1 MNLSKEERQHRS
13 ELFKM
18 YYRRDRKKLIEGLAK
33 WREENPDK
41 VQKHVEHM
49 LEVRD
54 PDHLN
59 KILKERADLKALAA
73 KAGCTVPLTITRE
86 QNKKCTEFFE
96 KLIEKRD
103 KLKKSG

>member
-1 MNLSKEERQHRS
+1 MKLSKKERQHRS

-18 YYRRDRKKLIEGLAK
+18 YYARDKEKMAEGLAK
-33 WREENPDK
+33 WRLENPDK
-41 VQKHVEHM
+41 VQKRVEHM

-54 PDHLN
+54 PEHLN
-59 KILKERADLKALAA
+59 NILKERAELKALAE
-73 KAGCTVPLTITRE
+73 KAGCTIPLKITRE
-86 QNKKCTEFFE
+86 QNQKCTTFFE